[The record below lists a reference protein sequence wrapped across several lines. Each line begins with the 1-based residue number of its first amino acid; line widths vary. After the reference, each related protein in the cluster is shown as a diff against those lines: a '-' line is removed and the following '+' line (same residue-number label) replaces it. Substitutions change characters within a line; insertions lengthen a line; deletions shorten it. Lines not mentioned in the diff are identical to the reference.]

1 MKLLGQFKTSLF
13 ILRKNF
19 ARTKTQIKL
28 KPTNFL
34 CLRSFYA
41 QKIFA
46 FIVFSSLNFIS
57 LVGFGLIWVFV
68 SAKSFPK
75 IQKKKN
81 WFEIVLITSCTIL
94 LTCTPINSPIEGVL
108 VRSYFYL
115 WSSVRISSF
124 YENPFESFLFVRI
137 SSYLWSSV
145 RICFF

>member
-1 MKLLGQFKTSLF
+1 MRLLGQFKTSLVF
-13 ILRKNF
+13 LRKNF
-19 ARTKTQIKL
+19 ARTKTQIKP

-41 QKIFA
+41 QKIVA
-46 FIVFSSLNFIS
+46 FVVFSSLNFIS

-68 SAKSFPK
+68 RAKSFPK
-75 IQKKKN
+75 IQKKKLVWN
-81 WFEIVLITSCTIL
+81 CPNNLCTIL
-94 LTCTPINSPIEGVL
+94 LTCTPINSPIEGVF

-137 SSYLWSSV
+137 SSYLWSFV
-145 RICFF
+145 RIYFL